1 MTNVTVPLT
10 AYRPGKPA
18 HEVVSAQ
25 ASDSLFKRDGVD
37 WPVSG
42 DDTVIEWGKRGTRAI
57 SRRVN
62 IWDMVAE

>member
-1 MTNVTVPLT
+1 MSDVTIPLT

-18 HEVVSAQ
+18 LEVVTTQ
-25 ASDSLFKRDGVD
+25 AADSLFKLDGID

-42 DDTVIEWGKRGTRAI
+42 DDSTIEWGKRGTRAI

-62 IWDMVAE
+62 VWDMVAA